1 MYNVNRS
8 ILKEGVYIMKHSL
21 FRRRALKLFSVA
33 LTVVIFMSLLPGVF
47 AGASSSFDN
56 VDENELYTKIKDN
69 GNGTKELT
77 VYGVP
82 VKYADASGKIRE
94 TSLEIEEKTGGSYG
108 VKEHPVNVVFP
119 SVLGDGIRLSYEN
132 LDITVLP
139 EGGSE
144 TLSRAEFKP
153 LKDSGKII
161 YPADAKTSYE
171 YSLTY
176 TGFKEDIVVNEY
188 TGRDSYRFIIKTG
201 GKAVRPDGD
210 SAVIT
215 DRSGRVLAILGD
227 VVIRTADG
235 REEYGKTVVRELKK
249 NREYE
254 VEIKI
259 DPAFLSDPGTVYPLI
274 IDPSVEVN
282 YTSSGSGA
290 IEDVTI
296 YSATSSVGTSG
307 SLFTGLH
314 ASYGKSRTLMRFPS
328 LPATLAS
335 LQIDPGC
342 VLLSYV
348 ELRDVICDTNAMTVF
363 CHEYNKTSPAWTE
376 SGNPSW
382 TDVGNSYLGEMSDSC
397 SVSYGN
403 GTATGSGAAHWYRF
417 NITDLSKRWITGA
430 SDPSKGIVFKAS
442 DSFENQTG
450 SGTVYLR
457 KTFASYNNTS
467 YRPTLTIIYSDRYK
481 ASSADIQFYNNN
493 YNTGNSLQFR
503 CNCYGYAIRAFYYP
517 EDFNH
522 DYFEY
527 KQQPGE
533 FAPDRLDMGSFDDL
547 IDYYKLID
555 SWSNYLSCV
564 MGLIEMD
571 FAEFGISISGAS
583 KYTSASQIPSASD
596 YSDRRLI
603 LLVTGRKQYSNGSSS
618 PYKDFHFYV
627 QNGDDTWSHKMG
639 TLAAQNSCVG
649 TCSNPVTSL
658 TNSNIL
664 DHLGESYE
672 VDNDYLFFW
681 IKMPANIENIRNGY
695 GHDGFCTNTP
705 YVFGDEGGS
714 VVSSSGYKAIDIS
727 TVAGKI
733 DYIGDIDIFSVTR
746 SMSGLVTF
754 SVTTGNGGFPI
765 TVEVMDQSGVTLGS
779 VQATTGSGSFNVSLT
794 RGNLYYLKII
804 AIGQTLYSE
813 QKSYV
818 VIIS

>member
-1 MYNVNRS
+1 
-8 ILKEGVYIMKHSL
+8 MKHSL
-21 FRRRALKLFSVA
+21 FRRSLLKLFSVA

-82 VKYADASGKIRE
+82 VKYTDASGKIRE
-94 TSLEIEEKTGGSYG
+94 TSLDIEKKKDGSYG

-119 SVLGDGIRLSYEN
+119 TVLGDGIRLTWEN

-144 TLSRAEFKP
+144 VLARAEFKP

-188 TGRDSYRFIIKTG
+188 TGRDVYRFIIKTG
-201 GKAVRPDGD
+201 GKTVLPDGD

-215 DRSGRVLAILGD
+215 DRSGRVLARLGD

-235 REEYGKTVVRELKK
+235 REEYGKAVVRELKK

-296 YSATSSVGTSG
+296 YSATSSVGMSG

-335 LQIDPGC
+335 LRIDPGC

-348 ELRDVICDTNAMTVF
+348 ELRDVICDTNAMTVY

-382 TDVGNSYLGEMSDSC
+382 TDVGTSYLGEMSDSC

-481 ASSADIQFYNNN
+481 ASSADTAFYDND
-493 YNTGNSLQFR
+493 YDTRDYLEKR
-503 CNCYGYAIRAFYYP
+503 CNCYGFAIRAFYTGELDNDASYR
-517 EDFNH
+517 
-522 DYFEY
+522 
-527 KQQPGE
+527 QQPGE
-533 FAPDRLDMGSFDDL
+533 FKTDRENWISFSELNQHIGQILNVPGNAIAGMMELVELD
-547 IDYYKLID
+547 IDMFGGTI
-555 SWSNYLSCV
+555 SNR
-564 MGLIEMD
+564 
-571 FAEFGISISGAS
+571 A
-583 KYTSASQIPSASD
+583 KYTSSSQIPSASD
-596 YSDRRLI
+596 YSNKRQV
-603 LLVTGRKQYSNGSSS
+603 LLVTGGQQIGNTVY
-618 PYKDFHFYV
+618 YDYHFYV
-627 QNGDDTWSHKMG
+627 QNGDDTWSHKPG
-639 TLAAQNSCVG
+639 ITKAISGCLGGC
-649 TCSNPVTSL
+649 TTPVSVL
-658 TNSNIL
+658 TNENIL
-664 DHLGESYE
+664 DHLTDHYSIN
-672 VDNDYLFFW
+672 NDYLFFW
-681 IKMPANIENIRNGY
+681 VTLPANVENIRNEF
-695 GHDGFCTNTP
+695 GHLCSSQFTP
-705 YVFGDEGGS
+705 FSFGDKGGNTIQTA
-714 VVSSSGYKAIDIS
+714 GYKPVDTATIQ
-727 TVAGKI
+727 GKI

-746 SMSGLVTF
+746 SLSGLVTF
-754 SVTTGNGGFPI
+754 SVTTGNGGFPV
-765 TVEVMDQSGVTLGS
+765 TVEVMNDAGTTIGS
-779 VQATTGSGSFNVSLT
+779 VSPSSGSGSFNVTLT
-794 RGNLYYLKII
+794 RGKLYYIKIF
-804 AIGQTLYSE
+804 ATGQTAFEELKEY
-813 QKSYV
+813 Q

>member
-1 MYNVNRS
+1 
-8 ILKEGVYIMKHSL
+8 MKYSL
-21 FRRRALKLFSVA
+21 FRRRVLKLFSAV

-56 VDENELYTKIKDN
+56 VDENDLYTKVKDN
-69 GNGTKELT
+69 GDGTKELT

-94 TSLEIEEKTGGSYG
+94 TSLDIEEKKDGSFG
-108 VKEHPVNVVFP
+108 VKDHPVNVVFP
-119 SVLGDGIRLSYEN
+119 TVLGDGIRLSFDS

-144 TLSRAEFKP
+144 VLARAEFKP

-176 TGFKEDIVVNEY
+176 SGFKEDIVVNEY
-188 TGRDSYRFIIKTG
+188 TGRDVYRFIIRTG
-201 GKAVRPDGD
+201 GKAVLPDGD

-215 DRSGRVLAILGD
+215 DRSGRVLARLGD

-259 DPAFLSDPGTVYPLI
+259 DPAFLSDPGTEYPLI

-314 ASYGKSRTLMRFPS
+314 ASYGKARTLMRFPS
-328 LPATLAS
+328 LPSTLAS
-335 LQIDPGC
+335 LQIDPDC

-348 ELRDVICDTNAMTVF
+348 ELRDIICDTNAMMVY

-382 TDVGNSYLGEMSDSC
+382 TDVGTSYLGEISDSC
-397 SVSYGN
+397 EVSYGN

-417 NITDLSKRWITGA
+417 NITDLSKRWITGV
-430 SDPSKGIVFKAS
+430 SDPSKGIVFKAH
-442 DSFENQTG
+442 DTFENQTG

-457 KTFASYNNTS
+457 KTFASYNRDS
-467 YRPTLTIIYSDRYK
+467 AYRPTLTIIYSDRYK
-481 ASSADIQFYNNN
+481 ASSADTAFYCSTNN
-493 YNTGNSLQFR
+493 LQR
-503 CNCYGYAIRAFYYP
+503 RSNCYGFAIRALFTEDPENYLSYY
-517 EDFNH
+517 
-522 DYFEY
+522 
-527 KQQPGE
+527 QQPGE
-533 FAPDRLDMGSFDDL
+533 FSKNREEWQTFYDLNQHIMTLCSSDNAIAGIMELVGLD
-547 IDYYKLID
+547 ID
-555 SWSNYLSCV
+555 
-564 MGLIEMD
+564 
-571 FAEFGISISGAS
+571 EFGGTISGQT
-583 KYTSASQIPSASD
+583 KYTYASQIPSASN
-596 YSDRRLI
+596 YSNKRQV
-603 LLVTGRKQYSNGSSS
+603 LLVTGGRQVGNAVCYD
-618 PYKDFHFYV
+618 YHFYV
-627 QNGDDTWSHKMG
+627 QNGDNTWSHKN
-639 TLAAQNSCVG
+639 ADEPAQNDCFG
-649 TCSNPVTSL
+649 ACSNYAATL

-664 DHLGESYE
+664 DHLHEHYE
-672 VDNDYLFFW
+672 IDNDYIFFW
-681 IKMPANIENIRNGY
+681 ITLPANIENIQNEY
-695 GHDGFCTNTP
+695 GQTDSRPFTSF
-705 YVFGDEGGS
+705 YFGDKGGGTIAS
-714 VVSSSGYKAIDIS
+714 AGYKPVDTTSVSA
-727 TVAGKI
+727 KI
-733 DYIGDIDIFSVTR
+733 DFIGDIDIFSVTR
-746 SMSGLVTF
+746 SQSGLVTF
-754 SVTTGNGGFPI
+754 TITTGISSFP
-765 TVEVMDQSGVTLGS
+765 VSVDVMDEGGVTLGS
-779 VQATTGSGSFNVSLT
+779 VYASTGNGNFSVTLS
-794 RGNLYYLKII
+794 RGKLYYLKIF
-804 AIGQTLYSE
+804 AVGQTWYLDNMHY
-813 QKSYV
+813 Q

>member
-1 MYNVNRS
+1 
-8 ILKEGVYIMKHSL
+8 MKQSL

-56 VDENELYTKIKDN
+56 VDENDLYTKVKDN
-69 GNGTKELT
+69 GDGTKELT

-82 VKYADASGKIRE
+82 VKYTDASGKIRE
-94 TSLEIEEKTGGSYG
+94 TSLEIEEKTDGSFG
-108 VKEHPVNVVFP
+108 VKDHPVNVVFP
-119 SVLGDGIRLSYEN
+119 TVLGAGIRLSFES

-144 TLSRAEFKP
+144 VLARAEFKP

-188 TGRDSYRFIIKTG
+188 TGRDVYRFIIKTG
-201 GKAVRPDGD
+201 GKAVLPDGD

-215 DRSGRVLAILGD
+215 DRSGRVLARLGD

-254 VEIKI
+254 VEIRI

-314 ASYGKSRTLMRFPS
+314 ASYGKARTLMRFPS

-382 TDVGNSYLGEMSDSC
+382 TDVGTSYLGVMSDSC

-457 KTFASYNNTS
+457 KTFASYNRDS
-467 YRPTLTIIYSDRYK
+467 AYRPTLTIIYSDRYK
-481 ASSADIQFYNNN
+481 ASSADTAFY
-493 YNTGNSLQFR
+493 TGNYSNLQRR
-503 CNCYGYAIRAFYYP
+503 CNCYGFAIRTYYYP

-533 FAPDRLDMGSFDDL
+533 FAHDRVDMESYEELMEIQGQICSGSSVL
-547 IDYYKLID
+547 TGMM
-555 SWSNYLSCV
+555 S
-564 MGLIEMD
+564 LIELD
-571 FAEFGISISGAS
+571 FEEFGITVSGTA
-583 KYTSASQIPSASD
+583 KYTSSSQIPSASD

-603 LLVTGRKQYSNGSSS
+603 LIVIGKQEYNNGVFSALSS
-618 PYKDFHFYV
+618 FHFYI
-627 QNGDDTWSHKMG
+627 QNEDDTWSHKNG
-639 TLAAQNSCVG
+639 SCPARND
-649 TCSNPVTSL
+649 CFRECPNPVDSL
-658 TNSNIL
+658 TNSK
-664 DHLGESYE
+664 ES
-672 VDNDYLFFW
+672 L
-681 IKMPANIENIRNGY
+681 I
-695 GHDGFCTNTP
+695 
-705 YVFGDEGGS
+705 
-714 VVSSSGYKAIDIS
+714 
-727 TVAGKI
+727 
-733 DYIGDIDIFSVTR
+733 
-746 SMSGLVTF
+746 
-754 SVTTGNGGFPI
+754 
-765 TVEVMDQSGVTLGS
+765 
-779 VQATTGSGSFNVSLT
+779 
-794 RGNLYYLKII
+794 
-804 AIGQTLYSE
+804 
-813 QKSYV
+813 
-818 VIIS
+818 

>member
-1 MYNVNRS
+1 
-8 ILKEGVYIMKHSL
+8 MKHSL
-21 FRRRALKLFSVA
+21 FRRSLLKLFSVA

-82 VKYADASGKIRE
+82 VKYTDASGKIRE
-94 TSLEIEEKTGGSYG
+94 TSLDIEKKKDGSYG

-119 SVLGDGIRLSYEN
+119 TVLGDGIRLTWKN

-144 TLSRAEFKP
+144 VLARAEFKP

-188 TGRDSYRFIIKTG
+188 TGRDVYRFIIKTG
-201 GKAVRPDGD
+201 GKTVLPDGD

-215 DRSGRVLAILGD
+215 DRSGRVLARLGD

-314 ASYGKSRTLMRFPS
+314 ASYGKARTLMRFPS
-328 LPATLAS
+328 LPSTLAS

-348 ELRDVICDTNAMTVF
+348 ELRDIICDTNAMTVY

-382 TDVGNSYLGEMSDSC
+382 TDVGTSYLGVMSDSC

-457 KTFASYNNTS
+457 KTFASYNRDS
-467 YRPTLTIIYSDRYK
+467 AYRPALTIIYSDRYK
-481 ASSADIQFYNNN
+481 ASSADKAFYDNDNN
-493 YNTGNSLQFR
+493 TRDCLEKR
-503 CNCYGYAIRAFYYP
+503 CNCYGFSIRAFYTGSLASSYGP
-517 EDFNH
+517 YYH
-522 DYFEY
+522 
-527 KQQPGE
+527 QPGE
-533 FAPDRLDMGSFDDL
+533 FKPDREDWGTYNELRAHIDELFSEEEYSSSESLLGIKELVELD
-547 IDYYKLID
+547 IDT
-555 SWSNYLSCV
+555 
-564 MGLIEMD
+564 
-571 FAEFGISISGAS
+571 FGGTISGSA
-583 KYTSASQIPSASD
+583 KYTSASQIPSASI
-596 YSDRRLI
+596 YSNRRLI
-603 LLVTGRKQYSNGSSS
+603 LLVIGGFVEHDDGDRIVYG
-618 PYKDFHFYV
+618 YHFFV
-627 QNGDDTWSHKMG
+627 QNADNTWSHKPG
-639 TLAAQNSCVG
+639 ASYARNICLG
-649 TCSNPVTSL
+649 ECSNPDTTL

-664 DHLGESYE
+664 DHMSDKYYYE
-672 VDNDYLFFW
+672 DTNYIFFW
-681 IKMPANIENIRNGY
+681 ITLPANVENIRNGC
-695 GHDGFCTNTP
+695 GNNPTATFTP
-705 YVFGDEGGS
+705 FSFGDKGGNTIQTA
-714 VVSSSGYKAIDIS
+714 GYKQVGTSIFQ
-727 TVAGKI
+727 GKI
-733 DYIGDIDIFSVTR
+733 DFIGDIDIFSVTR
-746 SMSGLVTF
+746 SLSGIVTF

-765 TVEVMDQSGVTLGS
+765 TVEVMNDAGTTIGS
-779 VQATTGSGSFNVSLT
+779 VSASSGSGSFNVTLT
-794 RGNLYYLKII
+794 RGKLYYIKIY
-804 AIGQTLYSE
+804 ATGQTAFEELKEY
-813 QKSYV
+813 Q